1 MERKIKIAVFGK
13 KHNVRSTE
21 AIAQLFTL
29 LTESNADIYVD
40 SGYYEFLTNQK
51 ILKVQVK
58 DVFNGS
64 LEELR
69 TDRNVKIDA
78 VISMGG
84 DGTFLKAAS
93 RVGSEEIP
101 ILGVN
106 VGRLGY
112 LADATPADLADAVGR
127 LLKGDYEVQA
137 YSVIEMHTSEE
148 EYVGCPCAV
157 NDVAILKQDS
167 ASMITIHAYVNDL
180 PLTTYRADGLIIS
193 TPVGSTAYSLSNGG
207 PIIAPDTN
215 VMCLTPVAPHS
226 LNVRPI
232 VISADSLI
240 TLEVESRTG
249 KFLAAIDGRSEKLH
263 DTNRIT
269 IRQAPYKVNAIRCR
283 EHNYYSV
290 LREKMMWGV
299 DNRG

>member
-1 MERKIKIAVFGK
+1 MEKRLKIAVFGK
-13 KHNVRSTE
+13 KHNVRNTE
-21 AIAQLFTL
+21 AIAHLFTL
-29 LTESNADIYVD
+29 LTESEADIYID
-40 SGYYEFLTNQK
+40 SGYYEFLTNQQL
-51 ILKVQVK
+51 LKVQVK
-58 DVFNGS
+58 DVFNGT
-64 LEELR
+64 LEGLR
-69 TDRNVKIDA
+69 TERNAKMDA

-93 RVGSEEIP
+93 RVGSEATP

-106 VGRLGY
+106 IGRLGY
-112 LADATPADLADAVGR
+112 LADATPADLADAVNR
-127 LLKGDYEVQA
+127 LIAGDYDVQP
-137 YSVIEMHTSEE
+137 YSVIEMCTSDG
-148 EYVGCPCAV
+148 EYTGCPCAV

-167 ASMITIHAYVNDL
+167 ASMITIQAYVNDI
-180 PLTTYRADGLIIS
+180 PLTTYRADGLIVS
-193 TPVGSTAYSLSNGG
+193 TPTGSTAYSLSNGG

-215 VMCLTPVAPHS
+215 VLCLTPVAPHS

-283 EHNYYSV
+283 DHNYYSV
-290 LREKMMWGV
+290 LREKMMWGA